1 MELTPEEKN
10 RIYEEEKAKIE
21 ALERIKGEITEQK
34 EAKKQKIAEGVKREK
49 QICLK
54 IIGIIAVT
62 WFLYYPIKEVSS
74 LIFLSKE
81 VMEEV
86 HEVDDFNRSNKD
98 EIERDK
104 QALWDV
110 GLKDASLKIRTR
122 LLTL

>member
-1 MELTPEEKN
+1 
-10 RIYEEEKAKIE
+10 
-21 ALERIKGEITEQK
+21 
-34 EAKKQKIAEGVKREK
+34 
-49 QICLK
+49 
-54 IIGIIAVT
+54 
-62 WFLYYPIKEVSS
+62 